1 MFEKITKAM
10 LDLEKLYENKD
21 LLNILKKIPDLVDFT
36 NYLKRIEY
44 LSALEN

>member
-10 LDLEKLYENKD
+10 LELEKLYENKD
-21 LLNILKKIPDLVDFT
+21 LLNILKKIPDLVNFT
-36 NYLKRIEY
+36 NLLKRIEY

>member
-36 NYLKRIEY
+36 NHLKRIEY